1 MGLLLPFKAKEIIFD
16 SIENT
21 KKVLE
26 ERNLHTISLDFYSG
40 VLFALQRA
48 SRSGLEIDLSTFDTE
63 NNKLKI
69 NDIVASG
76 SLDTLD
82 LIIGPLIPS
91 NFDYLSNQKN

>member
-21 KKVLE
+21 RKFSKKS
-26 ERNLHTISLDFYSG
+26 HTISLDFYSG

-48 SRSGLEIDLSTFDTE
+48 SRGLEIDLSTFDTE

-82 LIIGPLIPS
+82 LIIGPYTVKL
-91 NFDYLSNQKN
+91 